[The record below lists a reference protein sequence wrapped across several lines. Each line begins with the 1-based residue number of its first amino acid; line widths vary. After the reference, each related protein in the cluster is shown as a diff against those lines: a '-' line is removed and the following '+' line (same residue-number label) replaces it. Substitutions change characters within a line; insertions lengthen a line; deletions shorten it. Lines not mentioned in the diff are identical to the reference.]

1 MIALRNVL
9 DLTTSSTSIQGIF
22 LPSSSLTNFMSLFDA
37 KDSVL
42 WKQEDG
48 LQNAVCTFFGLIS

>member
-48 LQNAVCTFFGLIS
+48 VQNAVYISYGFIC